1 MGRMLREKGVENIA
15 KASHLLRERGVLN
28 FEIRLLGLVDGLSK
42 DVISMDEIRKWE
54 KDNLVSF

>member
-42 DVISMDEIRKWE
+42 DVISMDEIRNGRKII
-54 KDNLVSF
+54 LCHF